1 MYSVTV
7 FASNPIVEN
16 LLKLMLTQ
24 LPKPNEDFV
33 LLDASLMERMSEF
46 SGKRIILFTSSS
58 DPAYLSAAKAA
69 GADGFWYLESSLYSL
84 NQVLSRQFP
93 FPEQAPVVQIGNA
106 WSNELTKRE
115 LDVLRQL
122 VNGKSDADIAETLG
136 CSLSTVKHYI
146 STLREK
152 TGISSRVSL
161 AVLAVAVGLINSV
174 NG

>member
-7 FASNPIVEN
+7 LASNPIVEN

-24 LPKPNEDFV
+24 LPKPNEDIV
-33 LLDASLMERMSEF
+33 ILDASLMERMSEF
-46 SGKRIILFTSSS
+46 AGKRMILFTSSS
-58 DPAYLSAAKAA
+58 DPAYLPAAKAA
-69 GADGFWYLESSLYSL
+69 GADGFWYLESSLYAL
-84 NQVLSRQFP
+84 GQVLGGTFP
-93 FPEQAPVVQIGNA
+93 FPEQAPVVKLGNA
-106 WSNELTKRE
+106 WSDELTHRE
-115 LDVLRQL
+115 VDVLRQL

-161 AVLAVAVGLINSV
+161 AVLAVTAGLIHTV
-174 NG
+174 D